1 MDTTAEVAAVKVAE
15 EAPAVM
21 VIDEGTVT
29 AVLLSERLTT
39 APPVGAA
46 PVSATVQVLEIPP
59 ITVPGAH
66 RIDKSVTVGEV
77 TVKDPVW
84 VAPP

>member
-1 MDTTAEVAAVKVAE
+1 MAAAKVAE

-39 APPVGAA
+39 APPVGAV
-46 PVSATVQVLEIPP
+46 PVSATVQVLETPP

-66 RIDKSVTVGEV
+66 
-77 TVKDPVW
+77 
-84 VAPP
+84 

>member
-1 MDTTAEVAAVKVAE
+1 
-15 EAPAVM
+15 M

-29 AVLLSERLTT
+29 AALLSERPTT

-46 PVSATVQVLEIPP
+46 PVSATVQVLETPP

-66 RIDKSVTVGEV
+66 RIDESVTVGEV

>member
-1 MDTTAEVAAVKVAE
+1 VAANVAEVAPVA
-15 EAPAVM
+15 M
-21 VIDEGTVT
+21 VIDGGTVT

-46 PVSATVQVLEIPP
+46 PVSTTVQVLETPP

-66 RIDKSVTVGEV
+66 
-77 TVKDPVW
+77 
-84 VAPP
+84 

>member
-1 MDTTAEVAAVKVAE
+1 
-15 EAPAVM
+15 M

-29 AVLLSERLTT
+29 AVLLSERLTP
-39 APPVGAA
+39 APPAGAA
-46 PVSATVQVLEIPP
+46 PVSATVQVLETPP
-59 ITVPGAH
+59 ITVAGEH
-66 RIDKSVTVGEV
+66 RMDESVTVGEV

>member
-46 PVSATVQVLEIPP
+46 PVSATVQVLDTPP
-59 ITVPGAH
+59 TTVPGAH
-66 RIDKSVTVGEV
+66 RRDESVTVGEV
-77 TVKDPVW
+77 TVKDPV
-84 VAPP
+84 